1 MSTRARIAV
10 TAIGAGIFAAIFYLT
25 GSETGRIGY
34 ITWRLKHWRG
44 DWVDWAC
51 LAIAL
56 GVTLA
61 VAIILWTWTE
71 RDASL

>member
-1 MSTRARIAV
+1 MNPRTRVAV
-10 TAIGAGIFAAIFYLT
+10 TAIGTVVFAGIFYLT
-25 GSETGRIGY
+25 GSETGRVGY

-44 DWVDWAC
+44 EWVDWAC

-56 GVTLA
+56 GVTLG
-61 VAIILWTWTE
+61 VAIILWNWTE